1 MNLSFILLYYLWV
14 VMLSIKKL
22 YIYIITF
29 LIVINLN
36 LLTFGDWTQLYRY
49 ITSIISILLFV
60 SVIGNRKIYSR
71 IKSHMY
77 FINIFFILLTI
88 FIILEIMNGLI
99 SNQYGIITCIG
110 KLYTFSWLLLIYPLI
125 YIYSYNKG
133 LLSIAK
139 IITFFTIISLVMK
152 SLIWLLFNN
161 YGIDIMHY
169 VLYEF
174 GDEWMRDGNQRIPST
189 CFSGILFVVMLYL
202 LDSNNSIFIKIF
214 SIIIIMFN
222 IWYANFVFA
231 ARSQIITF
239 IICLI
244 IYVLFN
250 NISKMKKVFLIILLF
265 GISIYIIN
273 TDEFQLFIEG
283 LSIDTYSIEIR
294 FIAFDYYF
302 NLFKDNYFLGIS
314 LSINENLISGS
325 EERFFL
331 SDMGNI
337 GNLLSYGILGYII
350 LILPFIR
357 MIYISIKFK
366 NNKMIYLR
374 ILLIYIVL
382 FSLMSN
388 DIYSKYYIFGLPF
401 IWSIFEYRRMC
412 SE

>member
-1 MNLSFILLYYLWV
+1 
-14 VMLSIKKL
+14 MLSIKKI

-49 ITSIISILLFV
+49 ITSIISILLFI
-60 SVIGNRKIYSR
+60 SVISNRKIYSR

-133 LLSIAK
+133 LLSIVK

-174 GDEWMRDGNQRIPST
+174 GDEWMRDGNQRIPAT

-202 LDSNNSIFIKIF
+202 LDSNNNIFIKIF
-214 SIIIIMFN
+214 SIIII
-222 IWYANFVFA
+222 
-231 ARSQIITF
+231 TF
-239 IICLI
+239 IICLV

-283 LSIDTYSIEIR
+283 LSIDTYSIGIR

-314 LSINENLISGS
+314 LSMNENLISGS
-325 EERFFL
+325 EGRFFL

-337 GNLLSYGILGYII
+337 GNLISYGILGYII

-357 MIYISIKFK
+357 MIYISFKFK
-366 NNKMIYLR
+366 NNKMMYLR
-374 ILLIYIVL
+374 ILLIYTVL

-388 DIYSKYYIFGLPF
+388 DIYSKYYIFGLSF
-401 IWSIFEYRRMC
+401 IWSIFEYRRIYG
-412 SE
+412 E

>member
-283 LSIDTYSIEIR
+283 LSIDTYSIGIR

-314 LSINENLISGS
+314 LSMNENLISGS
-325 EERFFL
+325 EGRFFL

-350 LILPFIR
+350 LILPF
-357 MIYISIKFK
+357 Y
-366 NNKMIYLR
+366 
-374 ILLIYIVL
+374 
-382 FSLMSN
+382 
-388 DIYSKYYIFGLPF
+388 
-401 IWSIFEYRRMC
+401 
-412 SE
+412 

>member
-283 LSIDTYSIEIR
+283 LSIDTYSIGIR

-401 IWSIFEYRRMC
+401 IWSIFEYFLV
-412 SE
+412 